1 MKKRKETIEE
11 KIVIGLNKIIYEDLE
26 EFQMSEIEKDDTV
39 DAYILH
45 GLYVITYYDNNMRNL
60 YEFNVFL
67 NGIIN
72 KGGQTKPMYYLKLT
86 ADDMLPGYIKSR
98 IRYVQVKFAGSNFT
112 ERKYLY
118 TLLPK
123 FKREEI

>member
-26 EFQMSEIEKDDTV
+26 EFQMSEIEKDDSV

-72 KGGQTKPMYYLKLT
+72 KGQTKPMYYLKLT

>member
-11 KIVIGLNKIIYEDLE
+11 KIVIGLNRIIYEDLE
-26 EFQMSEIEKDDTV
+26 EFQMSEIKKDDTV

-60 YEFNVFL
+60 HEFNVFL

-72 KGGQTKPMYYLKLT
+72 KGQTKPMYLKLT
-86 ADDMLPGYIKSR
+86 VDDMLPGYIKSR
-98 IRYVQVKFAGSNFT
+98 IKYVRVKFAGQNFT

>member
-39 DAYILH
+39 DANILH

-72 KGGQTKPMYYLKLT
+72 KGQTKPMYYLKLT

>member
-11 KIVIGLNKIIYEDLE
+11 KIVIGLNRIIYEDLE
-26 EFQMSEIEKDDTV
+26 EFQMSEIKKDDTV

-60 YEFNVFL
+60 HEFNVFL

-72 KGGQTKPMYYLKLT
+72 KGQTKPMYLKLT
-86 ADDMLPGYIKSR
+86 VDDMLPGYIKSR

-118 TLLPK
+118 TLLPEL
-123 FKREEI
+123 KREEI

>member
-11 KIVIGLNKIIYEDLE
+11 KIVIELNKIIYEDLE
-26 EFQMSEIEKDDTV
+26 EFQISEIEKDDTV

-72 KGGQTKPMYYLKLT
+72 KGQTKPMYYLKLT
-86 ADDMLPGYIKSR
+86 DDDMLPGYIKSR